1 MLPKLKLT
9 ESEIRDIL
17 SQHGVKTNMIVEETQ
32 NYSVVDIQNWL
43 NDNKSAGL
51 EPDNKMGILTVKAIK
66 NALMG
71 KI

>member
-17 SQHGVKTNMIVEETQ
+17 NKHGVNSNVLVEQTQ
-32 NYSVVDIQNWL
+32 DYSTLDIQNWL
-43 NDNKSAGL
+43 NSNKNAGL
-51 EPDNKMGILTVKAIK
+51 DPDNKIGPLTLKSIK

-71 KI
+71 

>member
-17 SQHGVKTNMIVEETQ
+17 NKHGVNTNVLAEQTQ
-32 NYSVVDIQNWL
+32 NYTTLDIQNWL
-43 NDNKSAGL
+43 NSNKKAGL
-51 EPDNKMGILTVKAIK
+51 SPDGKIGPLTLKAIK

-71 KI
+71 